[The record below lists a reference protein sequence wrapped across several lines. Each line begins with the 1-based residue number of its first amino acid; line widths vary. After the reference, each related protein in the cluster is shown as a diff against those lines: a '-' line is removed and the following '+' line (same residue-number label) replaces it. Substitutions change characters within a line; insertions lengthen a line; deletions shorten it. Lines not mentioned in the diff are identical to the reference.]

1 MCNMNTLYTHKA
13 IHRSVGIVANG
24 SCLKNGKNLI
34 ESDNEKQTGK
44 HLKTA
49 LLSSFPI
56 EAERQ
61 ASLSTYRRDFV
72 TDPWTEC
79 LMKRFNLVWLTAT
92 CIKRED
98 LSGRGIDKSSL
109 FEETS

>member
-1 MCNMNTLYTHKA
+1 MCNLNPLYTHKV
-13 IHRSVGIVANG
+13 IDRSVGIAANS

-49 LLSSFPI
+49 LLGSFPI
-56 EAERQ
+56 DDERQ
-61 ASLSTYRRDFV
+61 AILSTYRRDFV
-72 TDPWTEC
+72 TDPRTEC
-79 LMKRFNLVWLTAT
+79 LMKSFNRVWLTVT
-92 CIKRED
+92 CIKLKD
-98 LSGRGIDKSSL
+98 LSERGIDKRSL